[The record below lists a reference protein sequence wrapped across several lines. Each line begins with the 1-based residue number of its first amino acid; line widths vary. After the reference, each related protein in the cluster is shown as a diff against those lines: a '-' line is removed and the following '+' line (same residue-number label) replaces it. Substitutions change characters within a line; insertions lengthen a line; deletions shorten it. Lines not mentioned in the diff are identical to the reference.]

1 VMSDVN
7 IAALGN
13 LPGAVVD
20 DLIRV
25 VTLYAAVMAS
35 GSLAY
40 LVGCGVASNDSDQV
54 SYLQHRMVL
63 TEAIGDASLSA
74 PSYAMCK
81 YSSPKFL
88 SLFLLNG

>member
-40 LVGCGVASNDSDQV
+40 LMGCGVA
-54 SYLQHRMVL
+54 
-63 TEAIGDASLSA
+63 
-74 PSYAMCK
+74 
-81 YSSPKFL
+81 
-88 SLFLLNG
+88 